1 MKTKKLIITEDG
13 SHTLFIPE
21 LNEHYHSIHGAVAE
35 SRHVF
40 IEAGLKPKIIEN
52 KKLNVLEVGLG
63 TGLNA
68 ALALVAAEE
77 NQIQLNYFAVEPFPI
92 SAEDMMQ
99 LNYSKVSESTRMN
112 EVIPA
117 IHAASRDNAVHIS
130 PYFVFNYFEK
140 RIQNI
145 EFENDFFDVV
155 FFDAFSPGVQPEMWT
170 MDVFQKIA
178 AAMKPGAVLVTYVA
192 KGEVRR
198 TMKACGLSI
207 EKLPGFGGKR
217 EMTRATKNVF

>member
-77 NQIQLNYFAVEPFPI
+77 NQIQLNYFAVEPYPI
-92 SAEDMMQ
+92 STEDMMQ

-117 IHAASRDNAVHIS
+117 IHAASRDNEVHIG
-130 PYFVFNYFEK
+130 PYFIFHYFEK
-140 RIQNI
+140 RIQEI
-145 EFENDFFDVV
+145 EFENNFFDLI

>member
-77 NQIQLNYFAVEPFPI
+77 NQIQLNYFAVEPYPI
-92 SAEDMMQ
+92 STEDMMQ

-117 IHAASRDNAVHIS
+117 IHAASRDNEVHIS
-130 PYFVFNYFEK
+130 PYFIFHYFEK
-140 RIQNI
+140 RIQDI
-145 EFENDFFDVV
+145 AFENDFFDLI